1 MIPKDANRRRIFLM
15 RHGSV
20 TYFDSEGKP
29 LAPDTAPLN
38 AHGVLQ
44 AKSAGQLFASQQAHF
59 DRVMVSGLRRTVETA
74 HHVLTAT
81 GQQIQLQIRP
91 DLVELK
97 GGHLNAIADAELK
110 TAFQGAF
117 DGMVNEDARFLG
129 GETVGELLDRVIPE
143 IDQLRADPD
152 WDIALLVLHG
162 GVNRAI
168 LSYLL
173 SGQRMMIG
181 GLAQAPACINAL
193 DVGDAKGDVVLRAMN
208 VSPTDYLQIETRKTT
223 MEALY
228 EQYEKYR
235 SRIEKKQDKDQDKNR
250 REH

>member
-20 TYFDSEGKP
+20 TYFDPVGKP
-29 LAPDTAPLN
+29 LAPDTAALN
-38 AHGVLQ
+38 TNGVLQ
-44 AKSAGQLFASQQAHF
+44 AEAAGRLFACQQARF
-59 DRVMVSGLRRTVETA
+59 DRVMVSGLKRTVETA
-74 HHVLTAT
+74 QHVLRAT
-81 GQQIQLQIRP
+81 GQQIALQTHP
-91 DLVELK
+91 ELVELK
-97 GGHLNAIADAELK
+97 GGHLGAIADAELK
-110 TAFQGAF
+110 TAFNGAF

-129 GETVGELLDRVIPE
+129 GESIGELLDRVIPE
-143 IDQLRADPD
+143 IDDLRADPD

-173 SGQRMMIG
+173 SGQRMMMG

-193 DVGDAKGDVVLRAMN
+193 DVGDTKSDVVLRAMN

-228 EQYEKYR
+228 DQYEKYR
-235 SRIEKKQDKDQDKNR
+235 NRLRQKSGEKIDV
-250 REH
+250 

>member
-20 TYFDSEGKP
+20 TYFDLAGKP
-29 LAPDTAPLN
+29 LAPDTAALN
-38 AHGVLQ
+38 TNGVLQ
-44 AKSAGQLFASQQAHF
+44 AEAAGRLFACQQARF
-59 DRVMVSGLRRTVETA
+59 DRVMVSGLKRTVETA
-74 HHVLTAT
+74 QHVLRAT
-81 GQQIQLQIRP
+81 GQQIALQTHP
-91 DLVELK
+91 ELVELK
-97 GGHLNAIADAELK
+97 GGHLGAIADAELK
-110 TAFQGAF
+110 TAFNGAF

-129 GETVGELLDRVIPE
+129 GESIGELLDRVIPE
-143 IDQLRADPD
+143 IDDLRADPD

-173 SGQRMMIG
+173 SGQRMMMG

-193 DVGDAKGDVVLRAMN
+193 DVGDTKSDVVLRAMN

-228 EQYEKYR
+228 DQYEKYR
-235 SRIEKKQDKDQDKNR
+235 NRLRQKSGEKIDV
-250 REH
+250 